1 MHWQY
6 VFKKLEKGR
15 FIAFIFLNTI
25 QYPRTLKNNIHC
37 FIWIPVLQL
46 ATAMVHSVG
55 KTHVLDVTVDLI
67 WLLFFNILSFNF
79 VTTPRKPLRFTRF
92 IRSYVNRPA
101 VVLTNHCQSYTAFL
115 LDVRC
120 SKLPCSIFLQLFVP
134 NNSSFALLS
143 TPVARKLWTPRWF
156 GRWTDVK

>member
-1 MHWQY
+1 M
-6 VFKKLEKGR
+6 G
-15 FIAFIFLNTI
+15 ITTI
-25 QYPRTLKNNIHC
+25 SSSGYQ
-37 FIWIPVLQL
+37 PVIGHVL
-46 ATAMVHSVG
+46 VHSID

-67 WLLFFNILSFNF
+67 WLLFLNILSFNF
-79 VTTPRKPLRFTRF
+79 VATPRKSLRFTRF

-134 NNSSFALLS
+134 NDSAFALLS
-143 TPVARKLWTPRWF
+143 TPVAR
-156 GRWTDVK
+156 TDGSADEQM

>member
-1 MHWQY
+1 MSS
-6 VFKKLEKGR
+6 KTRKGR
-15 FIAFIFLNTI
+15 DSSPSSLLMHCNTFAPWWTTSTI
-25 QYPRTLKNNIHC
+25 QTNGDHHYF
-37 FIWIPVLQL
+37 FIWMQIVDR
-46 ATAMVHSVG
+46 
-55 KTHVLDVTVDLI
+55 THVLLATVDLI
-67 WLLFFNILSFNF
+67 WLLFLNILSFNF
-79 VTTPRKPLRFTRF
+79 VATTRKSLRFARF
-92 IRSYVNRPA
+92 IRSYVNCPA